1 MKKLLLLIFITT
13 TFYAIGQKNI
23 ASTEEFKITGTIK
36 KEKIVR
42 LSDIAELPA
51 QKIKSLVV
59 TNHLGEKRG
68 VIKKMRGVKILDILK
83 DVEFD
88 ADNPKILSEYY
99 LTFIA
104 SDGYKAVYS
113 WNEIFNSPTGQNI
126 FIVVEKDGVKLKDMA
141 ERIMIITPSDFK
153 TGRRYIKALSQIVV
167 NKTN

>member
-1 MKKLLLLIFITT
+1 
-13 TFYAIGQKNI
+13 
-23 ASTEEFKITGTIK
+23 
-36 KEKIVR
+36 
-42 LSDIAELPA
+42 
-51 QKIKSLVV
+51 
-59 TNHLGEKRG
+59 
-68 VIKKMRGVKILDILK
+68 MRQFGLR
-83 DVEFD
+83 
-88 ADNPKILSEYY
+88 PYY